1 MAENLLQPDLEKKHA
16 VYSSLSSDTLY
27 LPQTESHS
35 PIQTVLLVVN
45 RSDRKKQMTEM
56 WKRTDVDLEIGNRL
70 EWHLPNR
77 VDSNRMHVRVVATD
91 RSHTFYRKCLLVLD
105 PPAVQRPKTSELFRL
120 WGSADCSRHV

>member
-56 WKRTDVDLEIGNRL
+56 WKRTDVALEIGHI
-70 EWHLPNR
+70 W
-77 VDSNRMHVRVVATD
+77 
-91 RSHTFYRKCLLVLD
+91 K
-105 PPAVQRPKTSELFRL
+105 
-120 WGSADCSRHV
+120 